1 MREAA
6 TIKGEAKALLLAL
19 IYPKSEEKM
28 TDAEKLAFEE
38 AILLE
43 EKYLSEI
50 SSGGARA
57 VKSESVGDVSVTYD
71 LLHGAPPVRI
81 PVSDAAY
88 AVLMAAGILSA
99 WV

>member
-1 MREAA
+1 MGEGA

-28 TDAEKLAFEE
+28 TDAEKLAFGE
-38 AILLE
+38 ALLLE

-50 SSGGARA
+50 SSSGGARA

-71 LLHGAPPVRI
+71 LHGAPPVRVPI
-81 PVSDAAY
+81 SDTAY